1 MRHSARTTLV
11 VLSWP
16 NCRLTF
22 RQPATDLS
30 DLSRV
35 KVISGKSPS
44 ETSKKRT
51 SRLIRSMGR
60 ATTTRPA
67 DVIPVPSRLAPPR
80 AERRMTDTGDA
91 IPSGRRERGTQPNR
105 SSRGRRKHPRTNV
118 IDLDGTKERGGQGR
132 ERRNLM
138 PTRRRP
144 LLEDPST
151 PTLPQGMTSSTRQ
164 RRQSV
169 TRRGQRSIDRDRSK
183 GMLPNPRTD
192 LRKALGLHPRT
203 QSIGGS
209 ARMTRPDRT
218 RTLGQMVPKD
228 RREEAGSPN
237 NIKVQVPTEEET
249 AEPRTA
255 VPTPTHRRPE
265 TGPQLLGRGP
275 SRSASHPTEV
285 NLR

>member
-1 MRHSARTTLV
+1 
-11 VLSWP
+11 
-16 NCRLTF
+16 
-22 RQPATDLS
+22 
-30 DLSRV
+30 
-35 KVISGKSPS
+35 
-44 ETSKKRT
+44 
-51 SRLIRSMGR
+51 
-60 ATTTRPA
+60 
-67 DVIPVPSRLAPPR
+67 
-80 AERRMTDTGDA
+80 
-91 IPSGRRERGTQPNR
+91 
-105 SSRGRRKHPRTNV
+105 
-118 IDLDGTKERGGQGR
+118 
-132 ERRNLM
+132 M

-144 LLEDPST
+144 LLENPSR

-169 TRRGQRSIDRDRSK
+169 TRRGQRSIDSDRSK

-237 NIKVQVPTEEET
+237 NIKVKVPTKEET
-249 AEPRTA
+249 AKPRTA
-255 VPTPTHRRPE
+255 VPTLTHRRPE

-275 SRSASHPTEV
+275 SRSASNPTEI
-285 NLR
+285 NLRQGELTEIPKTPTTKHTSERPRSDEPPQHDRPDEPSRTQHPAPGWQGTLEKDRRPDKHLQFCVCQQLKLHIWPSFQFSQRPTLELHCDHAR